1 MGCGRVTEN
10 AIMTDQRLEFPPQR
24 IPLDPIDHIPP
35 ITRTKR
41 DRTFRI
47 RVRHMR
53 LDVFEQHLQVLVRPA
68 AVLVYNI
75 IRELLAVADTA
86 ADVGRDDD
94 VALFGKDG
102 GVPARGP
109 LVVPGTVRAA
119 VD

>member
-1 MGCGRVTEN
+1 
-10 AIMTDQRLEFPPQR
+10 MTDQRLELPPQR
-24 IPLDPIDHIPP
+24 IALDPIDHITP

-47 RVRHMR
+47 RIRHMR
-53 LDVFEQHLQVLVRPA
+53 LDVFEQHLQVLVRPS
-68 AVLVYNI
+68 AVLVHNI

-94 VALFGKDG
+94 VALFGKG
-102 GVPARGP
+102 GEVPPRGP
-109 LVVPGTVRAA
+109 LVVPSAVRAA